1 MCVCVSARARGV
13 RLLACGGRHQGSE
26 PGSQQPWTIGQPLA
40 FAFLFPYCHTGHGRA
55 GRLAGAGTAPVPEY
69 SEESVLQVIEK
80 RKVMEKLK
88 GAGGADPDADQA
100 ALRKQLRT
108 AENGSPRSATRKAT
122 TKRS

>member
-1 MCVCVSARARGV
+1 
-13 RLLACGGRHQGSE
+13 
-26 PGSQQPWTIGQPLA
+26 
-40 FAFLFPYCHTGHGRA
+40 
-55 GRLAGAGTAPVPEY
+55 
-69 SEESVLQVIEK
+69 VIEK

-108 AENGSPRSATRKAT
+108 AENGSPRSATRKAM

>member
-1 MCVCVSARARGV
+1 MACACWRVGVGTKHLSLARSSRGQSDSRSLSHSYSLIATQGTGAPTGWQARGA
-13 RLLACGGRHQGSE
+13 LHQCPSI
-26 PGSQQPWTIGQPLA
+26 P
-40 FAFLFPYCHTGHGRA
+40 R
-55 GRLAGAGTAPVPEY
+55 RVP
-69 SEESVLQVIEK
+69 QVIEK

-100 ALRKQLRT
+100 VLRKQLRT

>member
-1 MCVCVSARARGV
+1 
-13 RLLACGGRHQGSE
+13 
-26 PGSQQPWTIGQPLA
+26 
-40 FAFLFPYCHTGHGRA
+40 
-55 GRLAGAGTAPVPEY
+55 VPEY

>member
-1 MCVCVSARARGV
+1 MD
-13 RLLACGGRHQGSE
+13 
-26 PGSQQPWTIGQPLA
+26 GQPFA
-40 FAFLFPYCHTGHGRA
+40 FAFVFPGHTGHGRA

-100 ALRKQLRT
+100 VLRKQLRT
-108 AENGSPRSATRKAT
+108 AENGSPRSATRKAM